1 MQVLKLSYRDLLA
14 ILTIAAILAAWWAD
28 HQRLLRI
35 NDTMQQEHFASAIR
49 SDIEVAIAR
58 RETDATQQRLHAFMQ
73 KHEPERIGTNFEFS
87 GPDD

>member
-1 MQVLKLSYRDLLA
+1 MQALKLSYRDLLA

-35 NDTMQQEHFASAIR
+35 NDTTSQMCLDSAM
-49 SDIEVAIAR
+49 EAVIAR
-58 RETDATQQRLHAFMQ
+58 DEAEMSHRRLWALIQ
-73 KHEPERIGTNFEFS
+73 KHEPERIGTNFEIP